1 MEMANAAGA
10 APKVSSGKVYMLTL
24 KAATAKMLSEIPAA
38 AHPGEVAHGR
48 AAVARETTPAARH
61 TRKRAARAAPPRS
74 AKRRERQAP
83 RKPPPAPKTGGKP
96 VAREPTP
103 AARHTRKRAAGA
115 ARPRSTNRRESQ
127 PPRKPPQH
135 ANTGGIQTYQAACWS
150 VRRYTS
156 TMYFEVQKNQ
166 KK

>member
-1 MEMANAAGA
+1 MEMANPAGA
-10 APKVSSGKVYMLTL
+10 APKISSGRVYMLTL
-24 KAATAKMLSEIPAA
+24 NAATAKMPSEIPADA
-38 AHPGEVAHGR
+38 QPGAGAHGR
-48 AAVARETTPAARH
+48 AAVTTEITA
-61 TRKRAARAAPPRS
+61 
-74 AKRRERQAP
+74 
-83 RKPPPAPKTGGKP
+83 
-96 VAREPTP
+96 

-135 ANTGGIQTYQAACWS
+135 ANTGGIQTYHAACRS
-150 VRRYTS
+150 VSRYTS

>member
-61 TRKRAARAAPPRS
+61 TRKRAGRGAPPRS
-74 AKRRERQAP
+74 ANSR
-83 RKPPPAPKTGGKP
+83 G
-96 VAREPTP
+96 
-103 AARHTRKRAAGA
+103 
-115 ARPRSTNRRESQ
+115 SQ

>member
-61 TRKRAARAAPPRS
+61 TRKRAAD
-74 AKRRERQAP
+74 
-83 RKPPPAPKTGGKP
+83 
-96 VAREPTP
+96 
-103 AARHTRKRAAGA
+103 A

-135 ANTGGIQTYQAACWS
+135 ANTGGIQTYQS
-150 VRRYTS
+150 EERRA
-156 TMYFEVQKNQ
+156 
-166 KK
+166 

>member
-1 MEMANAAGA
+1 MEMAKPADA

-24 KAATAKMLSEIPAA
+24 NAATAKIPSEVQAGAPAGA
-38 AHPGEVAHGR
+38 GAHGR
-48 AAVARETTPAARH
+48 AAVARETPA
-61 TRKRAARAAPPRS
+61 
-74 AKRRERQAP
+74 
-83 RKPPPAPKTGGKP
+83 
-96 VAREPTP
+96 

-115 ARPRSTNRRESQ
+115 AVPRCTNRRETQ

-135 ANTGGIQTYQAACWS
+135 ANTGGIQTYHAACRR

>member
-1 MEMANAAGA
+1 MEMANAVGA

-24 KAATAKMLSEIPAA
+24 NAATAKMLSEIPAE
-38 AHPGEVAHGR
+38 AHAGVGAHGR
-48 AAVARETTPAARH
+48 AAVARETTL
-61 TRKRAARAAPPRS
+61 
-74 AKRRERQAP
+74 
-83 RKPPPAPKTGGKP
+83 
-96 VAREPTP
+96 

-115 ARPRSTNRRESQ
+115 GTPRSTNRRESQ

-135 ANTGGIQTYQAACWS
+135 ANTGGIQTYQTACWS

-156 TMYFEVQKNQ
+156 TMCFEVQKNQ

>member
-1 MEMANAAGA
+1 MEMAKPADA

-24 KAATAKMLSEIPAA
+24 NAATAKMPSEIPADA
-38 AHPGEVAHGR
+38 QAGVGAHGR
-48 AAVARETTPAARH
+48 AAVARETTA
-61 TRKRAARAAPPRS
+61 
-74 AKRRERQAP
+74 
-83 RKPPPAPKTGGKP
+83 
-96 VAREPTP
+96 

-115 ARPRSTNRRESQ
+115 AAPRSTNRSERQ

-135 ANTGGIQTYQAACWS
+135 ANTGGSQTYDAAQRR

>member
-10 APKVSSGKVYMLTL
+10 APKVSRGKVYMLTL

-48 AAVARETTPAARH
+48 AAVARENTPAARH
-61 TRKRAARAAPPRS
+61 TRKRRGGGGPGGA
-74 AKRRERQAP
+74 
-83 RKPPPAPKTGGKP
+83 PPPA
-96 VAREPTP
+96 
-103 AARHTRKRAAGA
+103 KRAAGP

>member
-38 AHPGEVAHGR
+38 AHAGVGAHGR

-61 TRKRAARAAPPRS
+61 
-74 AKRRERQAP
+74 
-83 RKPPPAPKTGGKP
+83 
-96 VAREPTP
+96 
-103 AARHTRKRAAGA
+103 
-115 ARPRSTNRRESQ
+115 RSTNRKESQ

-135 ANTGGIQTYQAACWS
+135 ANTGGIQTYHAACWS

-156 TMYFEVQKNQ
+156 TMYFEVQRNQ

>member
-1 MEMANAAGA
+1 MEMANPAGA
-10 APKVSSGKVYMLTL
+10 APKISSGRVYMLTL
-24 KAATAKMLSEIPAA
+24 NAATAKMPSEIPADA
-38 AHPGEVAHGR
+38 QAGVGAHGR
-48 AAVARETTPAARH
+48 AAGARETTA
-61 TRKRAARAAPPRS
+61 
-74 AKRRERQAP
+74 
-83 RKPPPAPKTGGKP
+83 
-96 VAREPTP
+96 

-115 ARPRSTNRRESQ
+115 AAPRFPRRRESQ

-135 ANTGGIQTYQAACWS
+135 ANTGGIQTYQAACRS